1 MIAEL
6 LARTGRA
13 VVRDI
18 PPDGRAYWSA
28 RFWDRD
34 THEQHPLL
42 SNAFLQ
48 QKETIGRYLET
59 YAGDADRILEFA
71 CGTGEFTRLA
81 AERTAAKQITAVD
94 ISVEGLERA
103 RQRVQ
108 HNNLELV
115 HGDFW
120 TDLNVGQSDVVMC
133 LDAIHHLG
141 DVRQVL
147 ERLRTFVKPGGTF
160 IGNLWT
166 ADNFHN
172 FERQRYG
179 TAAHLRRTAAFLGT
193 ALMIRTS
200 GGRLR
205 TGAYRTQLVH
215 NSDAV
220 PILRDVFD
228 SVLEVSVEE
237 YFTGFVC
244 QVGTR

>member
-48 QKETIGRYLET
+48 QKETIAGYLERH
-59 YAGDADRILEFA
+59 AANADRILEFA

-81 AERTAAKQITAVD
+81 ADRTSAKQITAVD
-94 ISVEGLERA
+94 ISAEGLERA
-103 RQRVQ
+103 RERVR
-108 HNNLELV
+108 HDNLELV
-115 HGDFW
+115 LGDFW
-120 TDLNVGQSDVVMC
+120 SDLDVGRSDVVMC

-141 DVRQVL
+141 DVGRVL
-147 ERLRTFVKPGGTF
+147 RRLRTFVAPGGTF

-215 NSDAV
+215 SSEAIA
-220 PILRDVFD
+220 ILHEVFD
-228 SVLEVSVEE
+228 SVLEVHVEE
-237 YFTGFVC
+237 YFMGFVC